1 MKRRVKIF
9 KLFRFYQNKEHLTNG
24 NLTYRDFMQDL
35 LFFQLSLEVKTVSV
49 VKDKY
54 MQIIRVK
61 IHIQKFFQNFLQR
74 S

>member
-1 MKRRVKIF
+1 
-9 KLFRFYQNKEHLTNG
+9 
-24 NLTYRDFMQDL
+24 MQDL
-35 LFFQLSLEVKTVSV
+35 LFFQLSLEMKTVSV